1 MPGEDDER
9 DEFGLLIRK
18 KPLLG
23 DKEREVEKK
32 PSPKLSPKVSPSM
45 SPALRSPEKQ
55 IQVLIPPPPPFK
67 KTPGPTAIEGG
78 YKHERAASSKS
89 NESGEGGEGDN
100 KQGSIIKDGGVGSSP
115 KPKPTVSEY
124 SHLALVTKKEEPK
137 KEDIDLLDDE
147 WQEMPAYASTDLYD
161 DDGRLIA
168 REAQESDADGA
179 DELRGGARKGYTRVN
194 DDDDK
199 ESVTSMDENTSYL
212 FDWKV
217 DDEASKTPLSQMQA
231 TKELLTEGQ
240 RIAYVGV
247 CRLAMVEL
255 VKEQERLNGGK
266 GKQIK
271 KALGMA
277 VEHTRMWAQKIIHR
291 LYVHMDISTDEQIM
305 IEQLAEHGV
314 LPSDLT
320 PALMKNSRVS
330 NPLNEQSNNPRASV
344 MSQERLRSPSIPP
357 PYEQNSSDDLGDVK
371 SPNMLSETKTLDID
385 LRWTILCDLFL
396 VLIADSVYDAR
407 SRVLLEKVGKYLNIS
422 WLEICKFEKKVTD
435 ALEVQEAAEQNWSE
449 EEHMENRRKASRNR
463 RYMMMG
469 LATIGGGLV
478 IGLSGGLLAP
488 VIGAG
493 LAAGFTTIGVAGTTT
508 FLAGAGGTAIIA
520 STAVVSGAT
529 IGGKASLN
537 RTAHVKTFEY
547 RPLHNSKRVNLI
559 ITVSGW
565 MSGKEDDVRLP
576 FSTVDPLMGDLFSVL
591 WEPEMLKSMGQTIN
605 ILATEVLTQS
615 LQQVLGSTVLVALMA
630 SIQLPVVLTKLS
642 YLLDNPWSVSLDR
655 AIAAGLILADSLI
668 GRNLGVRPVTLV
680 GYSLGARVIYS
691 CLRELHRRH
700 AYGLVQS
707 VYMFGSPVVVKKDEY
722 AKARTAVAGRF
733 VNGYATNDWILGYL
747 FRATSGGIGRV
758 AGLAPIE
765 DIEGVENVNVTDLVE
780 GHMAYRQAIP
790 KLLRRVGWIVVDDEF
805 QEIEE
810 PDPDQHH
817 ERQRELINELDAARK
832 ELEKEPTQ
840 KGKGLFGLFGRKNQD
855 IAKKKDW
862 ETYKPDSSDTIPSST
877 TAGAK
882 KLTNAANAPPSP
894 RTGLYDDVLFDVDA
908 IRAEI
913 AQQAAEERNSPQK
926 FAHSLSV
933 PSTPANLRH
942 VRSFES
948 PAAKGLN
955 ISTEGGGSLSKPSSH
970 LHSPVKPGLEKGG
983 KDAYY
988 YSDDDEDEFGN
999 RRGGAGDDGEI
1010 QMTFG
1015 RWDEPPP
1022 HPKTV
1027 GTYGYGYGGGVN
1039 GGEQRVVEIP
1049 KRSSSYGFGPVVGG
1063 GTFSSSS
1070 WNTAKTDTNANTH
1083 AHSKADKV
1091 AVRAVIGGVTGVM
1104 AGMAAMSMSES
1115 SIPSMEPQKNVWA
1128 NDDYYDD
1135 YDEDE
1140 FAEKEVTMSFA

>member
-1 MPGEDDER
+1 MPGEDSER
-9 DEFGLLIRK
+9 DEFGLLIK
-18 KPLLG
+18 KKSLLG
-23 DKEREVEKK
+23 DKERELEKK
-32 PSPKLSPKVSPSM
+32 RPSPKVPPRLSPVLP
-45 SPALRSPEKQ
+45 PLEKQ
-55 IQVLIPPPPPFK
+55 VQVSSPPPPPYT
-67 KTPGPTAIEGG
+67 KTPGPMAIEGK
-78 YKHERAASSKS
+78 YKHERTASSKS
-89 NESGEGGEGDN
+89 NGVLGGEEGGDS
-100 KQGSIIKDGGVGSSP
+100 KRSSISKDGEVD

-137 KEDIDLLDDE
+137 KEDVDLLDLDGE
-147 WQEMPAYASTDLYD
+147 WQEMPAYASRDLYD

-168 REAQESDADGA
+168 REAQESDAEGA
-179 DELRGGARKGYTRVN
+179 DDLRGGARKGYTRVN

-217 DDEASKTPLSQMQA
+217 EDEASKTPLSQMQA

-247 CRLAMVEL
+247 CRLAMAEL
-255 VKEQERLNGGK
+255 VKEQEVLNGGK

-320 PALMKNSRVS
+320 PTLMKNSRVS
-330 NPLNEQSNNPRASV
+330 NPLNEQSNTPRASV
-344 MSQERLRSPSIPP
+344 MSQERLRSLSIPP
-357 PYEQNSSDDLGDVK
+357 PFEQNSSDDLGDVK
-371 SPNMLSETKTLDID
+371 SPNMLSDTKTLDID

-396 VLIADSVYDAR
+396 VLIADSAYDAR

-435 ALEVQEAAEQNWSE
+435 ALEMQEAAEQNWSE
-449 EEHMENRRKASRNR
+449 EEHMENRRKAARNR

-493 LAAGFTTIGVAGTTT
+493 LAAGFTTIGVAGTGT

-691 CLRELHRRH
+691 CIRELHRRH
-700 AYGLVQS
+700 AYGLVQN

-790 KLLRRVGWIVVDDEF
+790 KLLRRVGWTVVDDEF

-840 KGKGLFGLFGRKNQD
+840 KGKGLFGLFGKRNQD

-862 ETYKPDSSDTIPSST
+862 ETYKPDSGDSTSSNTTI
-877 TAGAK
+877 GAK
-882 KLTNAANAPPSP
+882 NLANAANAPPSP

-908 IRAEI
+908 IRAEL

-942 VRSFES
+942 VKSFDS
-948 PAAKGLN
+948 PAAKGLS
-955 ISTEGGGSLSKPSSH
+955 IFTEGGGSLSKPSSH
-970 LHSPVKPGLEKGG
+970 LHSLVKTSFEKDA

-999 RRGGAGDDGEI
+999 KRGGAGGDGDI

-1022 HPKTV
+1022 LPKTV
-1027 GTYGYGYGGGVN
+1027 GTYDYGGGGGY
-1039 GGEQRVVEIP
+1039 GGEQRVADIP
-1049 KRSSSYGFGPVVGG
+1049 KRSSSYGFGSVARESA
-1063 GTFSSSS
+1063 FSSSS
-1070 WNTAKTDTNANTH
+1070 WNTANTNTNAYSH
-1083 AHSKADKV
+1083 SHSKADKV
-1091 AVRAVIGGVTGVM
+1091 AVGAAVGGVAGVTTGM
-1104 AGMAAMSMSES
+1104 TAMSMSES
-1115 SIPSMEPQKNVWA
+1115 SIPNMEPQKNVWA